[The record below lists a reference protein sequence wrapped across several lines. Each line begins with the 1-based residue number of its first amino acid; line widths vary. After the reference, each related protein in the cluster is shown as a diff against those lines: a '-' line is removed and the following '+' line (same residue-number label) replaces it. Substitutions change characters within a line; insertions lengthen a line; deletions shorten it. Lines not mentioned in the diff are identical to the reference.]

1 MKKLLLLLPLLI
13 FAVACEGNPASP
25 SDSDDDQDQ
34 NQTVII
40 NIGGDHN
47 HEGGKGD
54 EDDSD
59 DVPDVNQAP
68 FILPVASQENI
79 VGECV
84 NVTVNASDPDG
95 DDLTFSWVANTA
107 PRNLT
112 LQKVGPTTALISG
125 CISSSSATDSPFST
139 TVIVTDPEGLQGS
152 ATFGWVV
159 LEAEQEGA

>member
-1 MKKLLLLLPLLI
+1 MKRFLLLFLPLFL
-13 FAVACEGNPASP
+13 VGCENPVEP
-25 SDSDDDQDQ
+25 SSIGDDDREQIV
-34 NQTVII
+34 NVII
-40 NIGGDHN
+40 NIGGDDDHSGDK
-47 HEGGKGD
+47 GG
-54 EDDSD
+54 DDPD
-59 DVPDVNQAP
+59 DDGGDVNQAP
-68 FILPVASQENI
+68 FILPVGSQEST

-139 TVIVTDPEGLQGS
+139 TVIATDPGGLQGS
-152 ATFGWVV
+152 ATFGWIVT
-159 LEAEQEGA
+159 AEPEDV